1 MASKKDNQL
10 KTVEPVEQPASSITY
25 ANEVIATIAGMAVS
39 DVEGVAGMS
48 KGAVKNRNVTKGIR
62 VEVNAEDVACDIFLL
77 IEYGRPIQKVAFEVQ
92 ENVRRSLESMT
103 GLHVSRV
110 DVHVQGVSF
119 EKENSA
125 LNAGAQHA
133 RLTQPDA
140 EGTETKAAS
149 EKKETA
155 DK

>member
-10 KTVEPVEQPASSITY
+10 KTVDPVEEPASSITY
-25 ANEVIATIAGMAVS
+25 ANEVIATIAGMAVN

-48 KGAVKNRNVTKGIR
+48 NQGGSKMSGKNKNVTRGIR
-62 VEVNAEDVACDIFLL
+62 VEVNAEDVSCDVFLL
-77 IEYGRPIQKVAFEVQ
+77 IEYGRPIQKVAMEVQ

-103 GLHVSRV
+103 GLHVARV

-125 LNAGAQHA
+125 LNAAAQHA
-133 RLTQPDA
+133 KLTPP
-140 EGTETKAAS
+140 EEAAKS
-149 EKKETA
+149 A
-155 DK
+155 VSDQ